1 MSNNQLIEHLL
12 NIHFSNHVIQANINI
27 LVNTIF
33 YVYLDLSEIMS
44 NSRDWDELVWA
55 WEGWRNASGRQMPE
69 MYTEFAALQNVAA
82 EMNGITRVI
91 E

>member
-1 MSNNQLIEHLL
+1 
-12 NIHFSNHVIQANINI
+12 
-27 LVNTIF
+27 
-33 YVYLDLSEIMS
+33 MS